1 MTHDTWARDTAA
13 AMYTSS
19 LAELDD
25 LLGMVA
31 ERDPEQVPPADVLAA
46 PRGRTSRLKRVAL
59 PEGWLDSRSTGN
71 EELEVVAGAEL
82 SVSGG

>member
-1 MTHDTWARDTAA
+1 MRQHLRLELAHVST
-13 AMYTSS
+13 

-25 LLGMVA
+25 LLEMVA
-31 ERDPEQVPPADVLAA
+31 ERDPEQVPPVEVLSA

-59 PEGWLDSRSTGN
+59 PEGWLDSREVTAGQ
-71 EELEVVAGAEL
+71 EESVRQAEL